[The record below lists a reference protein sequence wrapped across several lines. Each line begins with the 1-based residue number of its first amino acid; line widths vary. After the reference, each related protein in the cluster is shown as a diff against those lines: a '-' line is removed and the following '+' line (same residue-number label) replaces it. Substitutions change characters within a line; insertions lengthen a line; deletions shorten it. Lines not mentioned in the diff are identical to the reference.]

1 MISTEELRLESQDLR
16 IFKCVA
22 EAKSLS
28 KAAEVLGYVQPH
40 ISQRIKNLEE
50 ELDTKLFTRTNR
62 GVTLTNEG
70 EALFDYAQRILRLME
85 EAKAEVNPNKFRK
98 SLIIGASH
106 TVSAIKVPSLFSSF
120 LKEYRDIEVK
130 IKTDRKQVLQEMLSY
145 GEIDGLFLS
154 GTYKEDQFERVYHYA
169 EKMILISPL
178 YEDRVEKDQP
188 TLLIN
193 SDANCIYRNRLLAFS
208 KEHHIHKASIM
219 EFDSLEAILQG
230 VRDGLGMSVVPA
242 SVVKSRG
249 DIKSIQYQEL
259 SEDVHIDFVVKKG
272 KQRSQSLKKFIHF
285 LGSL

>member
-1 MISTEELRLESQDLR
+1 MESQDLR

-50 ELDTKLFTRTNR
+50 ELDTKLLIRTNR

-85 EAKAEVNPNKFRK
+85 EAKAEVNPNKFKR
-98 SLIIGASH
+98 SLIIGASQ
-106 TVSAIKVPSLFSSF
+106 TISAIKIPSLFSSF
-120 LKEYRDIEVK
+120 LKEQQNIEVK

-154 GTYKEDQFERVYHYA
+154 GAYNEAQFETVYHYA
-169 EKMILISPL
+169 EKMVLISPR
-178 YEDRVEKDQP
+178 YEAREGKDQP

-193 SDANCIYRNRLLAFS
+193 SDGNCIYRNRLLEFS
-208 KEHHIHKASIM
+208 KKHHIHKANIM

-249 DIKSIQYQEL
+249 DMKNIEYQEL

-285 LGSL
+285 LESL

>member
-1 MISTEELRLESQDLR
+1 MESQDLR

-50 ELDTKLFTRTNR
+50 ELDTKLLTRTNR

-70 EALFDYAQRILRLME
+70 EALFNYAQRILRLME
-85 EAKAEVNPNKFRK
+85 EAKAEVNPNKFKR
-98 SLIIGASH
+98 SLIIGASQ
-106 TVSAIKVPSLFSSF
+106 TVSATKVPSLFSSF
-120 LKEYRDIEVK
+120 LKEHQSIEVK

-145 GEIDGLFLS
+145 GEIDGMFLS
-154 GTYKEDQFERVYHYA
+154 GTYNEAQFETVYHYA
-169 EKMILISPL
+169 EKMVLISPR
-178 YEDRVEKDQP
+178 YEAREGKDQP

-193 SDANCIYRNRLLAFS
+193 SDVNCIYRNRLLEFS
-208 KEHHIHKASIM
+208 KKHHIHKANIM

-249 DIKSIQYQEL
+249 DMKNSECQEL
-259 SEDVHIDFVVKKG
+259 SEDVYIDFVVKKG
-272 KQRSQSLKKFIHF
+272 KQRSQSLKKFIRF
-285 LGSL
+285 LESL

>member
-1 MISTEELRLESQDLR
+1 MESQDLR

-22 EAKSLS
+22 EEKSLS

-50 ELDTKLFTRTNR
+50 ELGTKLLTRTNR
-62 GVTLTNEG
+62 GVTLTDEG
-70 EALFDYAQRILRLME
+70 EALFNYAQRILLLME

-98 SLIIGASH
+98 PLIIGASQ
-106 TVSAIKVPSLFSSF
+106 TVSATKVPFLFSSF
-120 LKEYRDIEVK
+120 LKEHRDIEVK
-130 IKTDRKQVLQEMLSY
+130 IKTDRKHALQEMLSY

-154 GTYKEDQFERVYHYA
+154 GTYNEAQFERAYRYA
-169 EKMILISPL
+169 EKMVLISSL
-178 YEDRVEKDQP
+178 YEAREEKDQP

-208 KEHHIHKASIM
+208 KKHHIHKASIM

-230 VRDGLGMSVVPA
+230 VRDGLGISVVPA
-242 SVVKSRG
+242 SVVNSRG

-259 SEDVHIDFVVKKG
+259 PEDVQIDFVVKKG
-272 KQRSQSLKKFIHF
+272 KQRSQSLKKFSRF
-285 LGSL
+285 LESL

>member
-1 MISTEELRLESQDLR
+1 MISAEELRLESQDLR

-50 ELDTKLFTRTNR
+50 ELDTKLLIRTNR

-98 SLIIGASH
+98 SLIIGASQ
-106 TVSAIKVPSLFSSF
+106 TVSATKVPYLFSSF
-120 LKEYRDIEVK
+120 LKENKNIEVK
-130 IKTDRKQVLQEMLSY
+130 IKTDTKKTLEEMLSY

-154 GTYKEDQFERVYHYA
+154 GTYNEAQFETVYHYA
-169 EKMILISPL
+169 EKMVLISPL
-178 YEDRVEKDQP
+178 YEAREEKDQP

-193 SDANCIYRNRLLAFS
+193 SDVNCIYRNRLLEFS
-208 KEHHIHKASIM
+208 KEHHIHKANIM

-242 SVVKSRG
+242 SVVNSRG
-249 DIKSIQYQEL
+249 DMKSIEYQEL

-272 KQRSQSLKKFIHF
+272 KQRSQSLEKFIHF

>member
-1 MISTEELRLESQDLR
+1 MISTEELKLESQDLR

-50 ELDTKLFTRTNR
+50 ELDTKLLIRTNR

-85 EAKAEVNPNKFRK
+85 EAKAEVNPNKFKR
-98 SLIIGASH
+98 SLTIGASQ
-106 TVSAIKVPSLFSSF
+106 TVSAIKIPSLFSSF
-120 LKEYRDIEVK
+120 LKEHQNIEVK

-154 GTYKEDQFERVYHYA
+154 GTYNETQFETVYHYA
-169 EKMILISPL
+169 EKMVLISPL
-178 YEDRVEKDQP
+178 YEAREEKDQP

-193 SDANCIYRNRLLAFS
+193 SDVNCIYRNRLLEFS
-208 KEHHIHKASIM
+208 KEHHIHKANIM

-242 SVVKSRG
+242 SVVNSRG
-249 DIKSIQYQEL
+249 DMKSIEYQEL

-285 LGSL
+285 LGGL

>member
-1 MISTEELRLESQDLR
+1 MISTEELKLESQDLR

-22 EAKSLS
+22 ETKSLS

-50 ELDTKLFTRTNR
+50 ELGTKLLIRTNR

-70 EALFDYAQRILRLME
+70 EALFSYAQRILRLME
-85 EAKAEVNPNKFRK
+85 EAKAEVNPNKFKRF
-98 SLIIGASH
+98 LIIGASQ
-106 TVSAIKVPSLFSSF
+106 TVSAIKIPSLFSSF
-120 LKEYRDIEVK
+120 LKEHRNIEVK

-154 GTYKEDQFERVYHYA
+154 GTYNEAQFETVYHYA
-169 EKMILISPL
+169 EKMVLISPL
-178 YEDRVEKDQP
+178 YEAREEKDQP
-188 TLLIN
+188 ALLIN
-193 SDANCIYRNRLLAFS
+193 SDGNCIYRNRLLEFS
-208 KEHHIHKASIM
+208 KEHHLHKASIM
-219 EFDSLEAILQG
+219 EFDSLEAILQS

-242 SVVKSRG
+242 SVVNSRG
-249 DIKSIQYQEL
+249 DMKSIEYQEL

-285 LGSL
+285 LESL

>member
-1 MISTEELRLESQDLR
+1 MESQDLR

-98 SLIIGASH
+98 SLIIGASQ

-272 KQRSQSLKKFIHF
+272 KQRSQSLKNFIRF
-285 LGSL
+285 LESL

>member
-1 MISTEELRLESQDLR
+1 MESQDLR

-28 KAAEVLGYVQPH
+28 KAAEILGYVQPH

-50 ELDTKLFTRTNR
+50 ELDTKLFIRTNR
-62 GVTLTNEG
+62 GVTLTDQG
-70 EALFDYAQRILRLME
+70 EALFNYAQRILLLMD
-85 EAKAEVNPNKFRK
+85 EAKAEVNPNKFRN
-98 SLIIGASH
+98 SLIIGASQ

-120 LKEYRDIEVK
+120 LKEHRNIEVK
-130 IKTDRKQVLQEMLSY
+130 IKTDRKQLLQEMLSY

-154 GTYKEDQFERVYHYA
+154 GTYNEAQFETAYHYA
-169 EKMILISPL
+169 EKMVLISPL
-178 YEDRVEKDQP
+178 YEDRGEKDQP

-193 SDANCIYRNRLLAFS
+193 SDVNCIYRNRLLAFS
-208 KEHHIHKASIM
+208 KEHHTHKANMM

-242 SVVKSRG
+242 SVVNSRG
-249 DIKSIQYQEL
+249 DMQSIHYQEL
-259 SEDVHIDFVVKKG
+259 SEDVQIDFVVKKG
-272 KQRSQSLKKFIHF
+272 KQRSPSLKKFIHF

>member
-1 MISTEELRLESQDLR
+1 MISAEELKLESQDLR
-16 IFKCVA
+16 MFKCVA
-22 EAKSLS
+22 ESKSLS
-28 KAAEVLGYVQPH
+28 RAAEVLGCVQPH

-50 ELDTKLFTRTNR
+50 ELDTKLLIRTNR

-98 SLIIGASH
+98 SLIIGASQ
-106 TVSAIKVPSLFSSF
+106 TVSATKVPFLFSSF
-120 LKEYRDIEVK
+120 LKEHRDIEVK

-154 GTYKEDQFERVYHYA
+154 GSYNEAQFERVYRYA
-169 EKMILISPL
+169 EKMVLISSL
-178 YEDRVEKDQP
+178 YEVREEKDQP

-259 SEDVHIDFVVKKG
+259 PEDVHIDFVVKKG
-272 KQRSQSLKKFIHF
+272 KQRSQSLKKFSLF
-285 LGSL
+285 LESL

>member
-1 MISTEELRLESQDLR
+1 MESPDLR

-22 EAKSLS
+22 ETKSLS

-40 ISQRIKNLEE
+40 ISQRMKNLEE
-50 ELDTKLFTRTNR
+50 ELGTKLLTRTNR
-62 GVTLTNEG
+62 GVTLTDEG
-70 EALFDYAQRILRLME
+70 EALFNYAQRILRLMD

-98 SLIIGASH
+98 SLVIGASQ

-120 LKEYRDIEVK
+120 LKEYQNIEVK

-154 GTYKEDQFERVYHYA
+154 GTYNEAQFDSVYRYV
-169 EKMILISPL
+169 EKMVLILPP
-178 YEDRVEKDQP
+178 YEDREENAQP

-193 SDANCIYRNRLLAFS
+193 SDVNCIYRNRLLAFS
-208 KEHHIHKASIM
+208 REHHINKGNIM

-242 SVVKSRG
+242 SIVNSRS
-249 DIKSIQYQEL
+249 DMQSIQYQEL
-259 SEDVHIDFVVKKG
+259 SEDVQIDFVVKKG
-272 KQRSQSLKKFIHF
+272 KQRSQSLKKFISF

>member
-1 MISTEELRLESQDLR
+1 MIATEELKLESQDLR

-28 KAAEVLGYVQPH
+28 KAAGVLGYVQPH

-50 ELDTKLFTRTNR
+50 ELDTKLLIRTNR

-70 EALFDYAQRILRLME
+70 EALFNYAQRILRLME
-85 EAKAEVNPNKFRK
+85 EAKAEVNPNKFKR
-98 SLIIGASH
+98 SLIIGAPQ
-106 TVSAIKVPSLFSSF
+106 TVSATKVPSLFSSF
-120 LKEYRDIEVK
+120 LKEHQSIEVK

-154 GTYKEDQFERVYHYA
+154 GAYNEAQFETVYHYA
-169 EKMILISPL
+169 EKMVLISPR
-178 YEDRVEKDQP
+178 YEAREGKDQP

-193 SDANCIYRNRLLAFS
+193 SDGNCIYRNRLLEFS
-208 KEHHIHKASIM
+208 KKHHIHKANIM

-242 SVVKSRG
+242 SVVNSRG
-249 DIKSIQYQEL
+249 DMKSIQYQEL

>member
-40 ISQRIKNLEE
+40 ISQRMKNLEE
-50 ELDTKLFTRTNR
+50 ELDTKLLTRTNR
-62 GVTLTNEG
+62 GVTLTDGG
-70 EALFDYAQRILRLME
+70 EALFNYAQRILLLME

-98 SLIIGASH
+98 SLIIGASQ
-106 TVSAIKVPSLFSSF
+106 TVSATKVPYLFSSF
-120 LKEYRDIEVK
+120 LKENKNIEVK
-130 IKTDRKQVLQEMLSY
+130 IKTDTKKTLEEMLSY

-154 GTYKEDQFERVYHYA
+154 GTYNEAQFETVYHYT
-169 EKMILISPL
+169 EKMVLISPI
-178 YEDRVEKDQP
+178 YEAREEKDQP

-193 SDANCIYRNRLLAFS
+193 SDVNCIYRNRLLEYS
-208 KEHHIHKASIM
+208 KEHHIHKANIM

-242 SVVKSRG
+242 SVVNSRG
-249 DIKSIQYQEL
+249 DMKSIEYQEL

-272 KQRSQSLKKFIHF
+272 KQRSQSLEKFIHF

>member
-1 MISTEELRLESQDLR
+1 MESQDLR

-22 EAKSLS
+22 EEKSLS

-40 ISQRIKNLEE
+40 ISQRIKNLEQ
-50 ELDTKLFTRTNR
+50 ELDTKLLIRTNR

-70 EALFDYAQRILRLME
+70 EALFNYAQRILRLME
-85 EAKAEVNPNKFRK
+85 EAKAEVNPNKFKR
-98 SLIIGASH
+98 SLTIGASQ
-106 TVSAIKVPSLFSSF
+106 TVSAIKIPFLFSSF
-120 LKEYRDIEVK
+120 LKEHQNIEVK

-154 GTYKEDQFERVYHYA
+154 GTYNEAQFERVYHYA
-169 EKMILISPL
+169 EKMVLISPR
-178 YEDRVEKDQP
+178 YEAREEKAQP

-193 SDANCIYRNRLLAFS
+193 SDGNCIYRNRLLEFS
-208 KEHHIHKASIM
+208 KEHHIHKANIM

-230 VRDGLGMSVVPA
+230 VRDGIGMSVVPA
-242 SVVKSRG
+242 SVVNSSG
-249 DIKSIQYQEL
+249 DMKSIEYQEL

>member
-1 MISTEELRLESQDLR
+1 MESQDLR

-272 KQRSQSLKKFIHF
+272 KQRSQSLKNFIRF
-285 LGSL
+285 LESL

>member
-1 MISTEELRLESQDLR
+1 MESQDLR

-50 ELDTKLFTRTNR
+50 ELDTKLLIRTNR

-98 SLIIGASH
+98 SLIIGASQ
-106 TVSAIKVPSLFSSF
+106 TVSATKVPYLFSSF
-120 LKEYRDIEVK
+120 LKENKNIEVK
-130 IKTDRKQVLQEMLSY
+130 IKTDTKKTLEEMLSY

-154 GTYKEDQFERVYHYA
+154 GTYNEAQFETVYHYA
-169 EKMILISPL
+169 EKMVLISPL
-178 YEDRVEKDQP
+178 YEAREEKDQP

-193 SDANCIYRNRLLAFS
+193 SDVNCIYRNRLLEFS
-208 KEHHIHKASIM
+208 KEHHIHKANIM

-242 SVVKSRG
+242 SVVNSRG
-249 DIKSIQYQEL
+249 DMKSIEYQEL

-272 KQRSQSLKKFIHF
+272 KQRSRSLEKFIHF

>member
-1 MISTEELRLESQDLR
+1 MESQDLR

-50 ELDTKLFTRTNR
+50 ELDTKLLIRTNR

-70 EALFDYAQRILRLME
+70 EALFNYAQRILRLME
-85 EAKAEVNPNKFRK
+85 EAKAEVNPNKFKR
-98 SLIIGASH
+98 SLIIGAPQ
-106 TVSAIKVPSLFSSF
+106 TVSATKVPSLFSSF
-120 LKEYRDIEVK
+120 LKEHQSIEVK

-154 GTYKEDQFERVYHYA
+154 GAYNEAQFETVYHYA
-169 EKMILISPL
+169 EKMVLISPR
-178 YEDRVEKDQP
+178 YEAREGKDQP

-193 SDANCIYRNRLLAFS
+193 SDGNCIYRNRLLEFS
-208 KEHHIHKASIM
+208 KKHHIHKANIM

-230 VRDGLGMSVVPA
+230 VRDGLGMSVVSA
-242 SVVKSRG
+242 SVVNSRG
-249 DIKSIQYQEL
+249 DMKSIQYQEL

-285 LGSL
+285 LESL

>member
-1 MISTEELRLESQDLR
+1 MESQDLR

-50 ELDTKLFTRTNR
+50 ELDTKLLIRTNR

-70 EALFDYAQRILRLME
+70 EALFNYAQLILRLME
-85 EAKAEVNPNKFRK
+85 EAKAEVNPNKFKR
-98 SLIIGASH
+98 SLIIGASQ
-106 TVSAIKVPSLFSSF
+106 TVSATKVPSLFSSF
-120 LKEYRDIEVK
+120 LKEHQSIEVK

-154 GTYKEDQFERVYHYA
+154 GAYNEAQFETVYHYA
-169 EKMILISPL
+169 EKMVLISPR
-178 YEDRVEKDQP
+178 YEAREEKDQP

-193 SDANCIYRNRLLAFS
+193 SDRNCIYRNRLLEFS
-208 KEHHIHKASIM
+208 KKHHIHKANIM

-249 DIKSIQYQEL
+249 DMKNIEYQEL
-259 SEDVHIDFVVKKG
+259 PEDVYIDFVVKKE

-285 LGSL
+285 LESL

>member
-1 MISTEELRLESQDLR
+1 MESQDLR

-50 ELDTKLFTRTNR
+50 ELDTKLLIRTNR

-98 SLIIGASH
+98 SLIIGASQ
-106 TVSAIKVPSLFSSF
+106 TVSATKVPYLFSSF
-120 LKEYRDIEVK
+120 LKENKNIEVK
-130 IKTDRKQVLQEMLSY
+130 IKTDTKKTLEEMLSY

-154 GTYKEDQFERVYHYA
+154 GTYNEAQFETVYQYT
-169 EKMILISPL
+169 EKMVLISPI
-178 YEDRVEKDQP
+178 YEAREEKDQP

-193 SDANCIYRNRLLAFS
+193 SDVNCIYRNRLLEYS
-208 KEHHIHKASIM
+208 KEHHIHKANIM

-242 SVVKSRG
+242 SVVNSRG
-249 DIKSIQYQEL
+249 DMKSIEYQEL

-272 KQRSQSLKKFIHF
+272 KQRSQSLEKFIHF

>member
-1 MISTEELRLESQDLR
+1 MESQDLR

-50 ELDTKLFTRTNR
+50 ELDTKLLIRTNR

-70 EALFDYAQRILRLME
+70 EALFNYAQRILRLME
-85 EAKAEVNPNKFRK
+85 EAKAEVNPNKFKR
-98 SLIIGASH
+98 SLIIGAPQ
-106 TVSAIKVPSLFSSF
+106 TVSATKVPSLFSSF
-120 LKEYRDIEVK
+120 LKEHQSIEVK

-154 GTYKEDQFERVYHYA
+154 GAYNEAQFETVYHYA
-169 EKMILISPL
+169 EKMVLISPR
-178 YEDRVEKDQP
+178 YEAREGKDQP

-193 SDANCIYRNRLLAFS
+193 SDGNCIYRNRLLEFS
-208 KEHHIHKASIM
+208 KKHHIHKANIM

-242 SVVKSRG
+242 SVVNSRG
-249 DIKSIQYQEL
+249 DMKSIQYQEL
-259 SEDVHIDFVVKKG
+259 SEDVYIDFVVKKG

-285 LGSL
+285 LESL

>member
-1 MISTEELRLESQDLR
+1 MESQDLR

-22 EAKSLS
+22 ESKSLS
-28 KAAEVLGYVQPH
+28 KAAELLGYVQPH

-50 ELDTKLFTRTNR
+50 ELDTKLLIRTNR
-62 GVTLTNEG
+62 GVTLTGKG
-70 EALFDYAQRILRLME
+70 EALFNYAQRILLLMD

-98 SLIIGASH
+98 ALIIGASQ
-106 TVSAIKVPSLFSSF
+106 TVSAIKIPSLFSSF
-120 LKEYRDIEVK
+120 LKEHQNIEVK

-154 GTYKEDQFERVYHYA
+154 GTYNEAQFETVYHYA
-169 EKMILISPL
+169 EKMVLISPL
-178 YEDRVEKDQP
+178 HEAREEKDQP
-188 TLLIN
+188 TILIN
-193 SDANCIYRNRLLAFS
+193 SDVNCIYRNRLLEFS
-208 KEHHIHKASIM
+208 KEHHIHKANIM

-242 SVVKSRG
+242 SVVNSRS
-249 DIKSIQYQEL
+249 DIQSIHYQEL
-259 SEDVHIDFVVKKG
+259 LEDVQIDFVVKKG

>member
-50 ELDTKLFTRTNR
+50 ELDTKLLIRTNR

-98 SLIIGASH
+98 SLIIGASQ
-106 TVSAIKVPSLFSSF
+106 TVSATKVPYLFSSF
-120 LKEYRDIEVK
+120 LKENKNIEVK
-130 IKTDRKQVLQEMLSY
+130 IKTDTKKTLEEMLSY

-154 GTYKEDQFERVYHYA
+154 GTYNEAQFETVYHYA
-169 EKMILISPL
+169 EKMVLISPL
-178 YEDRVEKDQP
+178 YEAREEKDQP

-193 SDANCIYRNRLLAFS
+193 SDVNCIYRNRLLEFS
-208 KEHHIHKASIM
+208 KEHHIHKANIM

-242 SVVKSRG
+242 SVVNSRG
-249 DIKSIQYQEL
+249 DMKSIEYQEL

-272 KQRSQSLKKFIHF
+272 KQRSRSLEKFIHF

>member
-272 KQRSQSLKKFIHF
+272 KQRSQSLKNFIRF
-285 LGSL
+285 LESL

>member
-1 MISTEELRLESQDLR
+1 MISAEELKLESQDLR

-22 EAKSLS
+22 EEKSLS

-50 ELDTKLFTRTNR
+50 ELGIKLLTRTNR
-62 GVTLTNEG
+62 GVTLTDEG

-98 SLIIGASH
+98 SLIIGASQ
-106 TVSAIKVPSLFSSF
+106 TVSATKVPSLFSSF
-120 LKEYRDIEVK
+120 LKEHRDIEVK
-130 IKTDRKQVLQEMLSY
+130 IKTDRKHALQEMLSY

-154 GTYKEDQFERVYHYA
+154 GTYNEAQFERVYRYA
-169 EKMILISPL
+169 EKMVLISSL
-178 YEDRVEKDQP
+178 CEAREEKDQP

-230 VRDGLGMSVVPA
+230 VRDGLGISVVPA
-242 SVVKSRG
+242 SVVNSSG
-249 DIKSIQYQEL
+249 DMKSIEYQEL
-259 SEDVHIDFVVKKG
+259 SEDVHIDFVVKKA